1 MPFAFHLCT
10 LGLADASLLLNHT
23 HAPHLTSLCP
33 ACTAAVDEDDDYE
46 PKRRGPRRNSALAG
60 PSRFALESSTGGS
73 SGGAPLEL
81 SAGAAA
87 GGGNDRATSPAAAF
101 TPEEA
106 ASSQR
111 ALVAGRGP
119 GLPVVDG
126 RIVKP
131 RPGSGWPGPSPE
143 GWEGQEPPSLDGKN
157 ALPNYVHVRQNVW
170 VSKPRP
176 K

>member
-1 MPFAFHLCT
+1 MNLHLR
-10 LGLADASLLLNHT
+10 
-23 HAPHLTSLCP
+23 P
-33 ACTAAVDEDDDYE
+33 AADEDDDYE

-60 PSRFALESSTGGS
+60 PSRFALESSGGS

-81 SAGAAA
+81 SAGGAG
-87 GGGNDRATSPAAAF
+87 GGGNDRATSPAAAAALS
-101 TPEEA
+101 PEEA

-111 ALVAGRGP
+111 AIAAGRGP

-143 GWEGQEPPSLDGKN
+143 GWEGEEPPQLDGKN
-157 ALPNYVHVRQNVW
+157 MLPNYVHVRQNVW